1 MSECK
6 IGLVK
11 LPTEQSASLAI
22 QEWAEDWFRTPS
34 QQGLLRNYGPTRC
47 EVAQNAYNCILTGTI
62 GPNPNENEQGYIN
75 AIQPFI
81 ENKDKFITFYNEFD
95 REAALTLAQQIYSSN
110 PTAETTHDNII
121 SLFRRNLN
129 DLEDNQLLI
138 SEVFESYEPY
148 SLRYTY
154 GREWKLSEEYEQL
167 KAVLSNISELVPDT
181 LDGFSTTQDTI
192 ELFTEAATKAL
203 AALERGE
210 ECAETLWNIEK
221 EFYDE
226 QETQGSRAV
235 VARGVF
241 GALPVEERVD
251 VAVQAL
257 TQTQE
262 VEEQLFLK
270 DYQVP
275 INFKEQ
281 CLFLSQIYH
290 LVDYHK
296 DKEIEDFSATPQ
308 IWHLPYA
315 GSIPDFNSS
324 IAIEGK
330 PFAFINQLT
339 QYPTT
344 SNFFDATNAQIAHLQ
359 PLVRLFKVTPSNGE
373 NGFFEES
380 YEFKFDTFATQQDI
394 QEVFTNKNKR
404 GFGAGIKNFN
414 FTYDGSN
421 PFSIKKS
428 IKATL
433 TIYANNFS
441 ELIKQRG
448 NIRYID
454 LALKTGTAIRER
466 TGDSE
471 LDFRIKAVVGLA
483 VPNGNTTA
491 NFSDIM
497 NAVKENYVTLNLTPV
512 THTFDFDETGAV
524 TFKIEYY
531 AYIEE
536 FLDKARMNIF
546 ADNEVSTRVTKRRLA
561 YKTAR
566 KDCDSE
572 EDSKKLQQIL
582 DLDSENIKKDKIKS
596 LQFLTNQLFKN
607 NYIYYLTLTKEQLFQ
622 IATRGPFYSL
632 EQGSVNID
640 PTNTAV
646 TQTSISADLQAAF
659 EKASSN
665 AENTNSDDLNV
676 SFRLSGLGDTQ
687 FAFFYLGDLLDII
700 LKNIPNNLKELQGN
714 LDGNYIPE
722 EQPTTAI
729 EIDDDLRIEELDTL
743 RITEKKFRKFR
754 FVLGPIEIVNHANKS
769 QIKNVSLSDIPIS
782 LSYFNEWLT
791 SKLLAKDEAEYP
803 LTQFL
808 NDFMNNFIRNYLND
822 DTCYTFNIKQKVRLF
837 QNSLTSYGDKDND
850 NITKHMIRKEE
861 TRIDLRTDQHEDLVR
876 PILQPAGPRGFN
888 VCLYD
893 PDQEYHFFIYYVGR
907 IQPTELMRGDRCED
921 EKNGLFHYVLGKDR
935 GIVKSIQLQKDETP
949 GLKEVRFEQ
958 EGYDGLRQLREI
970 YNVKIDTVANVSTFP
985 GTYIFVE
992 PRGFSPNLG
1001 SYDIDEFDLT
1011 DLGIGGYYMIINSTH
1026 EFAAGTMNTSF
1037 NARWVQSLESEAR
1050 QAVTDS
1056 GDGERVSKCRV
1067 TVED

>member
-11 LPTEQSASLAI
+11 LPTEQSASLTI
-22 QEWAEDWFRTPS
+22 QEWAEDWFSSPS
-34 QQGLLRNYGPTRC
+34 QQSWFSDYGPTRC

-95 REAALTLAQQIYSSN
+95 SEAALTSAQQFYSSN

-192 ELFTEAATKAL
+192 DLFTEAATKAL

-210 ECAETLWNIEK
+210 ECAQTLWNLEK
-221 EFYDE
+221 DFYDE
-226 QETQGSRAV
+226 QEFQGSLAV
-235 VARGVF
+235 IARGDF
-241 GALPVEERVD
+241 GDLPVEERVG
-251 VAVQAL
+251 VSVQAL

-296 DKEIEDFSATPQ
+296 DKEIKDFSANPQ

-344 SNFFDATNAQIAHLQ
+344 SNFFDATNAQLAHLQ

-373 NGFFEES
+373 NDFFEES

-433 TIYANNFS
+433 FVI
-441 ELIKQRG
+441 LI
-448 NIRYID
+448 
-454 LALKTGTAIRER
+454 
-466 TGDSE
+466 
-471 LDFRIKAVVGLA
+471 
-483 VPNGNTTA
+483 
-491 NFSDIM
+491 
-497 NAVKENYVTLNLTPV
+497 
-512 THTFDFDETGAV
+512 
-524 TFKIEYY
+524 
-531 AYIEE
+531 
-536 FLDKARMNIF
+536 
-546 ADNEVSTRVTKRRLA
+546 
-561 YKTAR
+561 
-566 KDCDSE
+566 
-572 EDSKKLQQIL
+572 
-582 DLDSENIKKDKIKS
+582 
-596 LQFLTNQLFKN
+596 
-607 NYIYYLTLTKEQLFQ
+607 
-622 IATRGPFYSL
+622 
-632 EQGSVNID
+632 
-640 PTNTAV
+640 
-646 TQTSISADLQAAF
+646 
-659 EKASSN
+659 
-665 AENTNSDDLNV
+665 
-676 SFRLSGLGDTQ
+676 
-687 FAFFYLGDLLDII
+687 
-700 LKNIPNNLKELQGN
+700 
-714 LDGNYIPE
+714 
-722 EQPTTAI
+722 
-729 EIDDDLRIEELDTL
+729 
-743 RITEKKFRKFR
+743 
-754 FVLGPIEIVNHANKS
+754 
-769 QIKNVSLSDIPIS
+769 
-782 LSYFNEWLT
+782 
-791 SKLLAKDEAEYP
+791 
-803 LTQFL
+803 
-808 NDFMNNFIRNYLND
+808 
-822 DTCYTFNIKQKVRLF
+822 
-837 QNSLTSYGDKDND
+837 
-850 NITKHMIRKEE
+850 
-861 TRIDLRTDQHEDLVR
+861 
-876 PILQPAGPRGFN
+876 
-888 VCLYD
+888 
-893 PDQEYHFFIYYVGR
+893 
-907 IQPTELMRGDRCED
+907 
-921 EKNGLFHYVLGKDR
+921 
-935 GIVKSIQLQKDETP
+935 
-949 GLKEVRFEQ
+949 
-958 EGYDGLRQLREI
+958 
-970 YNVKIDTVANVSTFP
+970 
-985 GTYIFVE
+985 
-992 PRGFSPNLG
+992 SP
-1001 SYDIDEFDLT
+1001 
-1011 DLGIGGYYMIINSTH
+1011 
-1026 EFAAGTMNTSF
+1026 
-1037 NARWVQSLESEAR
+1037 
-1050 QAVTDS
+1050 
-1056 GDGERVSKCRV
+1056 
-1067 TVED
+1067 